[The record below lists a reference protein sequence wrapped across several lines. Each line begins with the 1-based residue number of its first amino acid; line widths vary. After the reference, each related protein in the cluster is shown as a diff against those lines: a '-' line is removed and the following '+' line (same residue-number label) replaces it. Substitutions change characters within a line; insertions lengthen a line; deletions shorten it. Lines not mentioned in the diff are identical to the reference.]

1 MINRNANLMNSD
13 VESQTQSNIPRK
25 INLINNLIWSCKLGE
40 QLATLTESSSLDVAV
55 RSGGGQSLL
64 GLQPVLAD

>member
-40 QLATLTESSSLDVAV
+40 QLATLTESSSLDVAA